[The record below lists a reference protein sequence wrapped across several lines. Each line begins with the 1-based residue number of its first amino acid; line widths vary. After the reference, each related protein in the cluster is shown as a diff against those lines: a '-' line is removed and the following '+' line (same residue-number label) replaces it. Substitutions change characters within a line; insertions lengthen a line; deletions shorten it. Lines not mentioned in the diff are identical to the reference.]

1 MTNIVVKKISFSTYI
16 KFIALFGAS
25 LGMFMVVMALLIL
38 PLSLFET
45 PKEEI
50 LTTISMFPAFFFAP
64 FICTFVF
71 SIWGVITYPMFLL
84 IQKIIKKLTLNVEI
98 SSIENNPES
107 MNITNIQST
116 PFENKTNTN
125 QGVE

>member
-50 LTTISMFPAFFFAP
+50 LTTIYVCD
-64 FICTFVF
+64 I
-71 SIWGVITYPMFLL
+71 IILL
-84 IQKIIKKLTLNVEI
+84 AK
-98 SSIENNPES
+98 
-107 MNITNIQST
+107 
-116 PFENKTNTN
+116 
-125 QGVE
+125 